1 MPEGIGEFQ
10 SRRSLAKPAAGEG
23 AGKGAAAA
31 AGDRSRR
38 LQPELCKFL
47 ACIPVWA
54 GRSGKTLFFFFL
66 PEVETAGLDF
76 FLTMPL

>member
-1 MPEGIGEFQ
+1 MSFKG
-10 SRRSLAKPAAGEG
+10 RRRLAKPAAGEG

-31 AGDRSRR
+31 AGDGSRR

-47 ACIPVWA
+47 TCIPVWA
-54 GRSGKTLFFFFL
+54 GRSGKTLLL
-66 PEVETAGLDF
+66 PEVETAGHDF